1 MPRPRASLRAALGLP
16 LWLTIGA
23 VVLDTA
29 PAHADAPAT
38 TEASNPGNPSALKG
52 LIHRSRAPRRE
63 SLDSS
68 WWGMV
73 GITFALAVCGGTYAI
88 CRRFLPQSAAGA
100 ICVVSRVSLSPK
112 HSVYML
118 RIGRRVLLVGT
129 GPQGAPSLIAELEDL
144 PGVEPNPGQ
153 VQGGEP

>member
-1 MPRPRASLRAALGLP
+1 MPRRRASLCAALGLP
-16 LWLTIGA
+16 LWLAIGA
-23 VVLDTA
+23 VVLDAA

-38 TEASNPGNPSALKG
+38 QEASKKG
-52 LIHRSRAPRRE
+52 LIHRSRTPRPE

-73 GITFALAVCGGTYAI
+73 GITLALAVCGGTYAA

-100 ICVVSRVSLSPK
+100 VCVVSRVSLSPK

-129 GPQGAPSLIAELEDL
+129 GPQGAPSLIAELDDL
-144 PGVEPNPGQ
+144 PGVEPNLGQ
-153 VQGGEP
+153 GQRGEP

>member
-16 LWLTIGA
+16 LLLAVGA
-23 VVLDTA
+23 VVLDVT

-38 TEASNPGNPSALKG
+38 QEASKPGGRLTMEG
-52 LIHRSRAPRRE
+52 LIHRSRTPRAE

-73 GITFALAVCGGTYAI
+73 GITLALAVCGGIYAV

-100 ICVVSRVSLSPK
+100 VCVVSRVSLSPK

-129 GPQGAPSLIAELEDL
+129 GPQGAPSLIAELDDL
-144 PGVEPNPGQ
+144 PGVEPNLG
-153 VQGGEP
+153 QGGEP

>member
-16 LWLTIGA
+16 LWLAVGA
-23 VVLDTA
+23 VVVDAA

-38 TEASNPGNPSALKG
+38 QEASNPGNPSTSTLKG
-52 LIHRSRAPRRE
+52 LIHRSRTPRPE

-73 GITFALAVCGGTYAI
+73 GITLALAVCGGIYAV

-100 ICVVSRVSLSPK
+100 VCVVSRVSLSPK

-129 GPQGAPSLIAELEDL
+129 GPQGAPSLIAELDDL
-144 PGVEPNPGQ
+144 PGVEPNLG
-153 VQGGEP
+153 QGGEP